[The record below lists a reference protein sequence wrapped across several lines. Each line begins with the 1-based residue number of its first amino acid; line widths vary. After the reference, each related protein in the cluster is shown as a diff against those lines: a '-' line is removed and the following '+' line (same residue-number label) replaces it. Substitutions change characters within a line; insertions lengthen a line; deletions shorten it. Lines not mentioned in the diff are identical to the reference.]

1 MGALNLTNYR
11 YNVELSYHGGSEDVA
26 IYTEQIKSVIID
38 HNYEEA
44 CMPIIFISMTIDRKM
59 ADDMIKNQNNAYF
72 ILKISA
78 YNGSSMFGGFSGLGQ
93 SSTTI
98 DVKCAYFINDDLN
111 KMDPVDYASQRSNE
125 TMLGNTFTLVNVG
138 LMVVDHLT
146 KNKKNCALT
155 AKKAKMQDILKDKIL
170 SDFDN
175 LIFEDLEY
183 NDEFEQLVI
192 PPTVSDSVNKTL
204 AYLNN
209 KRVFYSTPYRFYQDF
224 NNTYF
229 ISSSGKAINGSSSSG
244 GGGFGGF
251 GCFGAGLLGGG
262 GSAFG
267 GDSDSIS
274 IKITEVD
281 DQTSSISGIITYLIS
296 GLLGLGGSSSDGT
309 GVAVNYVNVQVS
321 DNTITNKNRNTI
333 RTVQSSG
340 SQQTELASKSELIS
354 SSALATQRM
363 NNDNI
368 HMAENIAA
376 RYDSSNFLVFFAKT
390 DLDNSLFTINKQIKI
405 ANTNRY
411 ANLNGTYLLF
421 RKREIYT
428 REDATYVL
436 NTMINLRRIDS
447 LGSENHQSGSG
458 SFFSIA
464 GSAAASMLGNAA
476 GRAVQNM
483 INRL

>member
-1 MGALNLTNYR
+1 MNLTSYK
-11 YNVELSYHGGSEDVA
+11 YNVELSYHGGSEDA
-26 IYTEQIKSVIID
+26 NIYTEQIKSVIID

-44 CMPIIFISMTIDRKM
+44 CMPIIFISMTVDRKM

-72 ILKISA
+72 LLKISA

-93 SSTTI
+93 NSTTI
-98 DVKCAYFINDDLN
+98 DVKCTYFINDDLN

-125 TMLGNTFTLVNVG
+125 TMLGNTFTLVNIG

-155 AKKAKMQDILKDKIL
+155 AKKAKMQDILQDKIL

-229 ISSSGKAINGSSSSG
+229 ISSSGKAINGSSS

-251 GCFGAGLLGGG
+251 GSSGAGLLGGSG
-262 GSAFG
+262 GAFG
-267 GDSDSIS
+267 GNSDSIS
-274 IKITEVD
+274 INITEVD

-296 GLLGLGGSSSDGT
+296 GLLGLGGSSSEGT

-340 SQQTELASKSELIS
+340 SQQKELASKSELV
-354 SSALATQRM
+354 SSALTTQRM
-363 NNDNI
+363 NNDNV

-428 REDATYVL
+428 REDASYVL

-447 LGSENHQSGSG
+447 LGSANHQSGSG

-464 GSAAASMLGNAA
+464 GSAAASMIGNMA
-476 GRAVQNM
+476 GQAVQNM